1 MKVDYDKFPDI
12 PPGYSTNYNKTRDVY
27 QVYRDCRV
35 TDPTTGKK
43 INKRETIG
51 QIKDGKFSYSKL
63 YLARQENMRLEQ
75 QLLGST
81 DKSEATARSVAEKV
95 AEAVKDSKLD
105 QRQATKVVF
114 PIEPIVLAALVSA
127 MTGDTDCSAITQLLN
142 EHVDFFR
149 KLYPSMPTE
158 PLTHDT
164 VYRALL
170 KVKAEK
176 FDAFYQRI
184 IQAFVTKTGGKVL
197 AADGQ
202 ACRATGRRKSSDD
215 SRHAYMLMNFYDTTG
230 RVCLLQML
238 IAEKTNEITVAPQ
251 MIEGLDIRDCVI
263 TADAMNCQWNFAEK
277 ILEKGADY
285 CLALKSN
292 QDRASKEVI
301 RLFATTHP
309 DQIDEY
315 TDQTDL
321 EHNRI
326 EERTIS
332 LIGGYLL
339 SEPLRAKWKG
349 LEAGCVVRVR
359 SHTTFK
365 STGEMTAEDRYYLCS
380 LPADKRSAQRVGGII
395 RAHWGVENR
404 LHWMLDI
411 HFNQD
416 RMQATDIDYI
426 SNRVALNKL
435 ALALVEN
442 YRYWLWL
449 HGKTESVMST
459 RATMRYC
466 RNFDNALHCLAC
478 SQGLV

>member
-12 PPGYSTNYNKTRDVY
+12 PPGYSTNYNKARDVY

-51 QIKDGKFSYSKL
+51 QIKDGKFSFSKL

-75 QLLGST
+75 QLQGST
-81 DKSEATARSVAEKV
+81 DKSEATARSVAEKM

-105 QRQATKVVF
+105 QRQTTKVVF

-142 EHVDFFR
+142 AHVDFFR

-184 IQAFVTKTGGKVL
+184 IQAFVTKTGGKVS

-202 ACRATGRRKSSDD
+202 ACRATGRRKSADD

-238 IAEKTNEITVAPQ
+238 IAEKTNDITVAPQ
-251 MIEGLDIRDCVI
+251 MFEELDIRDCVI
-263 TADAMNCQWNFAEK
+263 TADAMN
-277 ILEKGADY
+277 
-285 CLALKSN
+285 
-292 QDRASKEVI
+292 
-301 RLFATTHP
+301 
-309 DQIDEY
+309 
-315 TDQTDL
+315 
-321 EHNRI
+321 
-326 EERTIS
+326 
-332 LIGGYLL
+332 
-339 SEPLRAKWKG
+339 
-349 LEAGCVVRVR
+349 
-359 SHTTFK
+359 
-365 STGEMTAEDRYYLCS
+365 
-380 LPADKRSAQRVGGII
+380 
-395 RAHWGVENR
+395 
-404 LHWMLDI
+404 
-411 HFNQD
+411 
-416 RMQATDIDYI
+416 
-426 SNRVALNKL
+426 
-435 ALALVEN
+435 
-442 YRYWLWL
+442 
-449 HGKTESVMST
+449 
-459 RATMRYC
+459 
-466 RNFDNALHCLAC
+466 
-478 SQGLV
+478 